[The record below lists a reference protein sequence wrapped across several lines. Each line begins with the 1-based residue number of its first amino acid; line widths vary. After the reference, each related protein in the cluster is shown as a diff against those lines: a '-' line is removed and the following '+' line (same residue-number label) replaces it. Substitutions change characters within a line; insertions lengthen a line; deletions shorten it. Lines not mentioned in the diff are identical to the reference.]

1 MGLALENFDGAGQYR
16 VTERGVEIDAS
27 GTLDG
32 KQFKDLT
39 GLAEAVR
46 NHPSLPSCLVRRVLS
61 YGTGSPIENADRPL
75 LDYFSAHFAEKG
87 YRYTDLVR
95 QIVLSPAFYDVTES
109 APEQKSASV
118 AN

>member
-16 VTERGVEIDAS
+16 ATERGVAIDSS

-46 NHPSLPSCLVRRVLS
+46 NHPALPSCLVRRVLS
-61 YGTGSPIENADRPL
+61 YGTGSPIQTDDRPL
-75 LDYFSAHFAEKG
+75 VDYFTASFAAKG
-87 YRYTDLVR
+87 YRYTDLLR
-95 QIVLSPAFYDVTES
+95 DIVLSPAFYDVTES
-109 APEQKSASV
+109 APEQKTASV
-118 AN
+118 SN